1 MRPRRLHTPARA
13 PEKFPNAPCH
23 PLRRPVH
30 FVSLHDPRDAM
41 PAVSPQDLE
50 LLEVMAAVLD
60 GLCEDNQDMR
70 LTSPTI
76 FDSVARPA
84 MSIQAY
90 LVRLR
95 RYTKFDITC
104 FPVAVLYLA
113 DLCEAHGPAF
123 CPTYHNIHRLLVT
136 ALLVASKA
144 NDDVFHANFFMAQ
157 CGGINL
163 AELNKLEVEL
173 CTQLGWKLVPTN
185 EALTRLV
192 GALRSPKSPVWTP
205 MANSAAEP
213 AAADADAATARTGGS
228 RSPADDSPPKP
239 ARNLF
244 SKTKSSNDLSP
255 TSSGP
260 ASPRSVMGR
269 NLSLS
274 SLLNLLTGSS

>member
-1 MRPRRLHTPARA
+1 
-13 PEKFPNAPCH
+13 
-23 PLRRPVH
+23 
-30 FVSLHDPRDAM
+30 M

-163 AELNKLEVEL
+163 AELNKLEVEM
-173 CTQLGWKLVPTN
+173 CTQLGWRLVPTS

-192 GALRSPKSPVWTP
+192 GALRTPKSSVWSP
-205 MANSAAEP
+205 MANPPP
-213 AAADADAATARTGGS
+213 ASPATPAADATASTGAS
-228 RSPADDSPPKP
+228 PRSDSPPKQ
-239 ARNLF
+239 ARSLF
-244 SKTKSSNDLSP
+244 SKTKSADVSP

-274 SLLNLLTGSS
+274 SLLNLLTGSSSASS

>member
-1 MRPRRLHTPARA
+1 
-13 PEKFPNAPCH
+13 
-23 PLRRPVH
+23 
-30 FVSLHDPRDAM
+30 M

-113 DLCEAHGPAF
+113 DLCEAQGPAF

-213 AAADADAATARTGGS
+213 AAADAEATARTGGS

-244 SKTKSSNDLSP
+244 SKTKSSNDLTSP

>member
-1 MRPRRLHTPARA
+1 
-13 PEKFPNAPCH
+13 
-23 PLRRPVH
+23 
-30 FVSLHDPRDAM
+30 M

-205 MANSAAEP
+205 MANSAAER
-213 AAADADAATARTGGS
+213 AAADAARRRRAPAAPGRPPTTRRRSRRATSSRRRSRRTTSRRPPRRAPRRRAPSWGGTS
-228 RSPADDSPPKP
+228 RSPRCS
-239 ARNLF
+239 
-244 SKTKSSNDLSP
+244 TY
-255 TSSGP
+255 
-260 ASPRSVMGR
+260 
-269 NLSLS
+269 
-274 SLLNLLTGSS
+274 

>member
-1 MRPRRLHTPARA
+1 
-13 PEKFPNAPCH
+13 
-23 PLRRPVH
+23 
-30 FVSLHDPRDAM
+30 M

-136 ALLVASKA
+136 QRYEQRLRGRLGPQQQARHHPSRSIA
-144 NDDVFHANFFMAQ
+144 
-157 CGGINL
+157 
-163 AELNKLEVEL
+163 
-173 CTQLGWKLVPTN
+173 LGW
-185 EALTRLV
+185 
-192 GALRSPKSPVWTP
+192 
-205 MANSAAEP
+205 
-213 AAADADAATARTGGS
+213 
-228 RSPADDSPPKP
+228 
-239 ARNLF
+239 
-244 SKTKSSNDLSP
+244 
-255 TSSGP
+255 GP
-260 ASPRSVMGR
+260 AFS
-269 NLSLS
+269 
-274 SLLNLLTGSS
+274 